1 MKKRGIFLILLS
13 LSLTGALFVFSKDDP
28 AIIIQKPLLTVAQV
42 SALLGMIFFSY
53 AFLLVSRFT
62 FLESLF
68 GGLDK
73 VYKLHQ
79 ITGRLSFI
87 LITTHFISLILNY
100 IGSPAMLSLLLL
112 PGKNL
117 AYNFGIFS
125 LWSMCLILTTVI
137 YFRMDYQWFVRLQ
150 RFFII
155 PFTLGVLHMLFVT
168 SDSSGY
174 LPLTVFLLLHAGVA
188 YASWIYRVLLYPL
201 IGPRFE
207 YTVESFESYP
217 NDVVV
222 LSLVPAAKK
231 MPYLPGQFAYVRFE
245 SIGVKKEFHPFS
257 IASSPLEARIRLAI
271 KASGDF
277 TTQVKTLKIG
287 EKATLMGPHGKFCER
302 FLGRK
307 DAVCIAGGIGITPFL
322 GLINYFKDSNLRE
335 VKNVHLFYSV
345 KNEQDSLFQAELERL
360 SYAEPKL
367 SLNLIHT
374 ETDGR
379 LSVEMIKNT
388 LGELKD
394 KLYFLC
400 GPPKMMEDLK
410 MQLRS
415 MSIPAKN
422 IIYEEFSFT
431 N

>member
-1 MKKRGIFLILLS
+1 MKKRGIFLIFLS
-13 LSLTGALFVFSKDDP
+13 LSLTAILFVLAKDDP
-28 AIIIQKPLLTVAQV
+28 GVLLQKPLLATAQL

-53 AFLLVSRFT
+53 AFLFSSRFS
-62 FLESLF
+62 FLENLF

-79 ITGRLSFI
+79 ITGRISFI

-100 IGSPAMLSLLLL
+100 TGSPTMLSFLLL

-125 LWSMCLILTTVI
+125 LWSMCLILTTVL

-150 RFFII
+150 RLFII
-155 PFTLGVLHMLFVT
+155 PFSLGVLHMLLVR
-168 SDSSGY
+168 SDSSTY

-188 YASWIYRVLLYPL
+188 YSSWIYRVLLYPL

-207 YTVESFESYP
+207 YTVESFESYL

-222 LSLVPAAKK
+222 LSLLPANKK
-231 MPYLPGQFAYVRFE
+231 MPYLPGQFVYVRFD
-245 SIGVKKEFHPFS
+245 SLGVKKEFHPFS
-257 IASSPLEARIRLAI
+257 IASSPLEVRIRLAI

-277 TTQVKTLKIG
+277 TTQVQTLKIG

-379 LSVEMIKNT
+379 LSVEMIKTT

-410 MQLRS
+410 VQLRA

>member
-1 MKKRGIFLILLS
+1 MKKRGIFLIFLS
-13 LSLTGALFVFSKDDP
+13 LSLTAILFVLAKDDP
-28 AIIIQKPLLTVAQV
+28 GVLLQKPLLATAQL

-53 AFLLVSRFT
+53 AFLFSSRFS
-62 FLESLF
+62 FLENLF

-87 LITTHFISLILNY
+87 LITTHFMSLILNY
-100 IGSPAMLSLLLL
+100 TESPAMLSLLLL

-125 LWSMCLILTTVI
+125 LWSMCLILITVL

-150 RFFII
+150 RLFII
-155 PFTLGVLHMLFVT
+155 PFSLGVLHMLLVR
-168 SDSSGY
+168 SDSSTN
-174 LPLTVFLLLHAGVA
+174 LALTVFLLLHAGLA
-188 YASWIYRVLLYPL
+188 YTSWIYRVLLYPL

-222 LSLVPAAKK
+222 LSLIPANKK

-257 IASSPLEARIRLAI
+257 IASSPFENRMRLAI

-287 EKATLMGPHGKFCER
+287 EKATLMGPYGRFCER
-302 FLGRK
+302 FFNRK
-307 DAVCIAGGIGITPFL
+307 DAVCIAGGIGSTPFL
-322 GLINYFKDSNLRE
+322 GLINYFKDSSLRE
-335 VKNVHLFYSV
+335 LKNIHLFYSI
-345 KNEQDSLFQAELERL
+345 KNEQDNIFHEELQRIAYLERN
-360 SYAEPKL
+360 L

-374 ETDGR
+374 ERDGR
-379 LSVEMIKNT
+379 LSVEMLRQT

-400 GPPKMMEDLK
+400 GPTAMMESLK
-410 MQLRS
+410 RQLKTLEV
-415 MSIPAKN
+415 PAKN
-422 IIYEEFSFT
+422 IIYEDFSFT
-431 N
+431 H